1 MNKAIYY
8 IGLADKDD
16 KQIHITISDAEK
28 KVQDAIGDCTIHT
41 ATGLYH
47 HINGARVT
55 ERTLIVIKF
64 DTNSKKYHVNNCKL
78 LKRIFN
84 QECILLEY
92 TVNIDTEF
100 I

>member
-16 KQIHITISDAEK
+16 KQVHITIGDAEK
-28 KVQDAIGDCTIHT
+28 KVQDTIGDCTIHT

-55 ERTLIVIKF
+55 EPTLVVIKF
-64 DTNSKKYHVNNCKL
+64 DANSKKYHINNCKL
-78 LKRIFN
+78 LKHIFN
-84 QECILLEY
+84 QEAILLEY
-92 TVNIDTEF
+92 VADIDSEF
-100 I
+100 A